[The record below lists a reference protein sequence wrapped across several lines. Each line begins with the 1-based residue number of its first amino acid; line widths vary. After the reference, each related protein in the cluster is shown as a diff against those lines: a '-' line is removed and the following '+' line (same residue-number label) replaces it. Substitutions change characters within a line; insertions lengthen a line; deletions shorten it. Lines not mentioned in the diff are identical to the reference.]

1 MTYMDRNC
9 EIRTACK
16 KLLKLITNKE
26 TSEESKSVSEIICQL
41 KQDCNY
47 TTEQDVKRSI
57 EGIQHKLDI
66 HAEHKKSRHF
76 KQLVTKYIQLTVPKG
91 LTHPTWSILYLL
103 IRLAYRPTE
112 HIYLTPDGCILQN
125 LNSETEKYS
134 NKQFQHGKT
143 QLVSNK
149 DVTQSMPETVAVS
162 CYSITSESEEENMQV
177 TNTHEIFH
185 QKLCVT
191 ASIIPTF
198 SKQKQCSIK
207 NLSLNG
213 LFKKTHDKDSTSKI
227 WIEYYVLHEVLW
239 TLHKSCGNEKTTMN
253 STENGNENKVLTVAG
268 LPSFS
273 VNCFYPLV
281 KAMKEINFFLTN
293 TAPQEHTLTYQA
305 YTVALSGVIAE
316 FNQSVAEYEK
326 GVAQQKATST
336 ISQLLL
342 RLKSWTFNIRA
353 IAAMH
358 TTIMQMSSS
367 MADNNTRITHLLST
381 VYDSAQKAQVT
392 SYSTLYP
399 VLLKILF
406 ASLEPFFNMVDLWL
420 DQGVIVDPYQEF
432 GILRNEA
439 VSPQDERFWSEVFVS
454 RTTQPLISFLKPLMD
469 DILLGGRSV
478 ELLTQLKRKSMHVSD
493 DCRSGTLI
501 QTFRNRFSRFASDDF
516 ECGKVFHS
524 SNGTVTTKKYPK
536 QEVRNPLLTK
546 AFETLRN
553 HSSQSQH
560 SKVERSKVDGVSVP
574 LEFYPLLPLLERSLL
589 EPLRSRQRLVCRALL
604 DTLYEDCCL
613 KLHILT
619 IRRVHLMQAGDL
631 MGRFCLQLFQKLET
645 GEKWDNESSLTLSLL
660 NCISSRM
667 GQCGS
672 YLSVT
677 IKRGSIQ
684 HTPANLADVQ
694 INYKVPWPVNLVI
707 TQDSISLYNSV
718 LRFLM
723 QIKQGMFSLQHL
735 SFKDLNCMDVANVSH
750 QRQQE
755 LSSATR
761 RHRLQLLRAWLLHF
775 VSSVDNYIMECVLE
789 SSHIRLDMQLENAA
803 HLGQIIDSHHEYVT
817 SIHKQCL
824 QQPSGAFLRDAINEV
839 LSISREVV
847 IAWKNGLELEKLNQ
861 LEENYVR
868 HHQFVAAVLGSDSA
882 HSMLPHVETLAA
894 ALIHSCP
901 ATR

>member
-1 MTYMDRNC
+1 MH
-9 EIRTACK
+9 A
-16 KLLKLITNKE
+16 
-26 TSEESKSVSEIICQL
+26 
-41 KQDCNY
+41 
-47 TTEQDVKRSI
+47 TE
-57 EGIQHKLDI
+57 
-66 HAEHKKSRHF
+66 
-76 KQLVTKYIQLTVPKG
+76 
-91 LTHPTWSILYLL
+91 
-103 IRLAYRPTE
+103 
-112 HIYLTPDGCILQN
+112 N
-125 LNSETEKYS
+125 
-134 NKQFQHGKT
+134 
-143 QLVSNK
+143 
-149 DVTQSMPETVAVS
+149 
-162 CYSITSESEEENMQV
+162 
-177 TNTHEIFH
+177 HEIVH
-185 QKLCVT
+185 QKPYVT
-191 ASIIPTF
+191 ASNIPTLA
-198 SKQKQCSIK
+198 KKKQCSIK

-213 LFKKTHDKDSTSKI
+213 LFKNTCGRYSTPNI
-227 WIEYYVLHEVLW
+227 WTEYYALHEILW
-239 TLHKSCGNEKTTMN
+239 TLHQSCWNEKASVK
-253 STENGNENKVLTVAG
+253 STESGNHTKVLRVAG

-273 VNCFYPLV
+273 VNCFHPLV
-281 KAMKEINFFLTN
+281 KSLEEINYYLNN

-305 YTVALSGVIAE
+305 YTVALRGVVTQ
-316 FNQSVAEYEK
+316 FNQSVTDYEK
-326 GVAQQKATST
+326 GVARQRATST

-342 RLKSWTFNIRA
+342 RLRSWTFNIKA

-367 MADNNTRITHLLST
+367 VADNNTRSTHLLSV
-381 VYDSAQKAQVT
+381 VYDSAQKAQIT
-392 SYSTLYP
+392 NYSTLYP
-399 VLLKILF
+399 VLLEILF

-478 ELLTQLKRKSMHVSD
+478 ELLTQLKRKSMRVNGG
-493 DCRSGTLI
+493 CPSGTLI
-501 QTFRNRFSRFASDDF
+501 ETFRHRFSRFASNHF
-516 ECGKVFHS
+516 ECEKVFHS
-524 SNGTVTTKKYPK
+524 PIVTVTTEKDHK
-536 QEVRNPLLTK
+536 QEVRNPLLAKT
-546 AFETLRN
+546 FETLRN
-553 HSSQSQH
+553 HSSRSQP
-560 SKVERSKVDGVSVP
+560 SKVEGVCVP
-574 LEFYPLLPLLERSLL
+574 LEFYPLLPLLERSLM
-589 EPLRSRQRLVCRALL
+589 EPLRNRQRMVCRALL

-613 KLHILT
+613 KLHILN
-619 IRRVHLMQAGDL
+619 IRRIHLMQAGDL

-677 IKRGSIQ
+677 IKRGNVQ
-684 HTPANLADVQ
+684 QTPANLVDVQ

-707 TQDSISLYNSV
+707 TNDSIFLYNSV

-735 SFKDLNCMDVANVSH
+735 SFKDLNCMDVANVNYP
-750 QRQQE
+750 RQQE
-755 LSSATR
+755 LLSATC
-761 RHRLQLLRAWLLHF
+761 RHRLQLLRAWLLYF
-775 VSSVDNYIMECVLE
+775 ISSVDNYIMECVLE
-789 SSHIRLDMQLENAA
+789 SSHIRLDMQLENAV
-803 HLGQIIDSHHEYVT
+803 HLGQVIDSHQEYVT

-847 IAWKNGLELEKLNQ
+847 IAWKNGLELEKLNK
-861 LEENYVR
+861 LEENYLR
-868 HHQFVAAVLGSDSA
+868 HHQFVAAVLGTDSA

>member
-1 MTYMDRNC
+1 M
-9 EIRTACK
+9 
-16 KLLKLITNKE
+16 L
-26 TSEESKSVSEIICQL
+26 
-41 KQDCNY
+41 
-47 TTEQDVKRSI
+47 
-57 EGIQHKLDI
+57 
-66 HAEHKKSRHF
+66 
-76 KQLVTKYIQLTVPKG
+76 
-91 LTHPTWSILYLL
+91 
-103 IRLAYRPTE
+103 
-112 HIYLTPDGCILQN
+112 
-125 LNSETEKYS
+125 
-134 NKQFQHGKT
+134 
-143 QLVSNK
+143 
-149 DVTQSMPETVAVS
+149 
-162 CYSITSESEEENMQV
+162 
-177 TNTHEIFH
+177 H
-185 QKLCVT
+185 QKPFLEW
-191 ASIIPTF
+191 F
-198 SKQKQCSIK
+198 IK
-207 NLSLNG
+207 
-213 LFKKTHDKDSTSKI
+213 KKYGKDSTSKI
-227 WIEYYVLHEVLW
+227 LTEYYVLHEVLW
-239 TLHKSCGNEKTTMN
+239 TLHRSCGNKNTTVK
-253 STENGNENKVLTVAG
+253 STESGNHTKVLTVAG
-268 LPSFS
+268 LPSFC
-273 VNCFYPLV
+273 VNCFNPLV
-281 KAMKEINFFLTN
+281 KALEEINFFLN
-293 TAPQEHTLTYQA
+293 NSGPQEQTLTYQA
-305 YTVALSGVIAE
+305 YTVALSDVVTE
-316 FNQSVAEYEK
+316 FNQSVADYEK

-342 RLKSWTFNIRA
+342 RLKSWTFTIRA

-367 MADNNTRITHLLST
+367 VADNNTRITHLLSV

-392 SYSTLYP
+392 NYCTLYP

-420 DQGVIVDPYQEF
+420 DRGVIVDPYQEF

-439 VSPQDERFWSEVFVS
+439 VSPQDERFWSKVFVS

-478 ELLTQLKRKSMHVSD
+478 ELLTQLKRKSMRVNGG
-493 DCRSGTLI
+493 CPAGTLM
-501 QTFRNRFSRFASDDF
+501 QTFRNRFSRFASGYF
-516 ECGKVFHS
+516 ECGKLLHS
-524 SNGTVTTKKYPK
+524 SNVTVTTKKDLK
-536 QEVRNPLLTK
+536 QEVRNPLLAK

-553 HSSQSQH
+553 HSN
-560 SKVERSKVDGVSVP
+560 RSKRSKDDGVCVP

-619 IRRVHLMQAGDL
+619 IRRIHLMQAGDL
-631 MGRFCLQLFQKLET
+631 MGRFCQQLFQKLET

-667 GQCGS
+667 DQCGS

-684 HTPANLADVQ
+684 QTPANLVDVQ

-707 TQDSISLYNSV
+707 TQDSIFHYNSV

-735 SFKDLNCMDVANVSH
+735 SFKDLSCMDVANVTH
-750 QRQQE
+750 PRQQE
-755 LSSATR
+755 LLSANR
-761 RHRLQLLRAWLLHF
+761 QHRLQLLRAWLLYF
-775 VSSVDNYIMECVLE
+775 ISSVDNYIMECVLE
-789 SSHIRLDMQLENAA
+789 SSHIRLDMQLENAV
-803 HLGQIIDSHHEYVT
+803 HLGQIIDSHQEYVI

-839 LSISREVV
+839 LSIAREVV
-847 IAWKNGLELEKLNQ
+847 IAWKNGLELEKLNK

-868 HHQFVAAVLGSDSA
+868 HHQFVAAVLGTDSV